1 MPRIKLYFI
10 EEIIRGSLTL
20 DELNVLRGSPS
31 EGFET
36 RFGKAIFQVLV
47 VSMEFC
53 ESLLNQSRPKTA
65 SIISADFGEN
75 SSPVIGQGEEVVDD
89 DVLGD
94 SEAIEPDAIDASFVL
109 SVPFVQEEL
118 LDATRLLC
126 KGRAGGQEPAVSEH
140 RLVNVGRSDRI
151 SEESLV
157 WERGTSTFPFSE
169 LLNLLHILV
178 SLSKV

>member
-75 SSPVIGQGEEVVDD
+75 S
-89 DVLGD
+89 
-94 SEAIEPDAIDASFVL
+94 
-109 SVPFVQEEL
+109 
-118 LDATRLLC
+118 
-126 KGRAGGQEPAVSEH
+126 
-140 RLVNVGRSDRI
+140 
-151 SEESLV
+151 
-157 WERGTSTFPFSE
+157 
-169 LLNLLHILV
+169 
-178 SLSKV
+178 